1 MQKFQIGYIRFKYFS
16 TAKANPLLNHEAE
29 SLSIRYGTTKT
40 LNINFRTFGCGSF
53 LQSTDI
59 LNIESNRIKYFFG
72 YLTTRTLRV
81 LLPVSKIFQKRKIIF
96 F

>member
-1 MQKFQIGYIRFKYFS
+1 MRSQVINNFKSLILLHIDFYIHKMQKFQIGYIRFKYFS

-59 LNIESNRIKYFFG
+59 LSNIFLG
-72 YLTTRTLRV
+72 T
-81 LLPVSKIFQKRKIIF
+81 
-96 F
+96 